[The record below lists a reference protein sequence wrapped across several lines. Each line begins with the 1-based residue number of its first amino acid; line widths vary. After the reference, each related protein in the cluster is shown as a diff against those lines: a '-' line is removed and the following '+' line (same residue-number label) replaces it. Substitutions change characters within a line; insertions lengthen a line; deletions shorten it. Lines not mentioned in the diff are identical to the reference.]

1 LNQTSGALQHFY
13 IFLRDD
19 TTSGQARLLQR
30 RRLALSGTMPRLLD
44 IKLVRHSLSS
54 IRMAYRQ
61 TEKVVRKLA
70 ARREAIVA
78 AAYDALAEKGIA
90 AIQIAPI
97 AERAGIAAGTVY
109 RYFPSK
115 TELVAAVVT
124 GLSEADIAALEQAA
138 AAAPG
143 PLSALAAAIATFAM
157 RAIARRRLV
166 LALMAEPIEPDLDGA
181 LATYRRALAAEF
193 EKLIRKA
200 LEDSH
205 LKHQDAALAAPALIG
220 ALIEGLIGPLAPPAM
235 HDPAEMRAQVQRL
248 TLFALRA
255 LGVVDA
261 RARGLV
267 VQIAVQEQA

>member
-1 LNQTSGALQHFY
+1 
-13 IFLRDD
+13 
-19 TTSGQARLLQR
+19 
-30 RRLALSGTMPRLLD
+30 
-44 IKLVRHSLSS
+44 
-54 IRMAYRQ
+54 MAYRQ

-70 ARREAIVA
+70 ARREAILA
-78 AAYDALAEKGIA
+78 AAYDTLAEMGIA

-115 TELVAAVVT
+115 ADLVAAVVT
-124 GLSEADIAALEQAA
+124 GLSEQEIAALEQAA

-166 LALMAEPIEPDLDGA
+166 LALMAEPIEPELDGA
-181 LATYRRALAAEF
+181 LASYRRALAAEF

-200 LEDSH
+200 LAGSH
-205 LKHQDAALAAPALIG
+205 LEHQDAALAAPALIG

-235 HDPAEMRAQVQRL
+235 QDPAEMRAQVQRL
-248 TLFALRA
+248 SVFALRA

-267 VQIAVQEQA
+267 VQTAVQFTNGAASSVRALSPLGRGRG

>member
-1 LNQTSGALQHFY
+1 
-13 IFLRDD
+13 
-19 TTSGQARLLQR
+19 
-30 RRLALSGTMPRLLD
+30 
-44 IKLVRHSLSS
+44 
-54 IRMAYRQ
+54 MAYRQ
-61 TEKVVRKLA
+61 TERVVRKLA
-70 ARREAIVA
+70 ARRQAILA
-78 AAYDALAEKGIA
+78 AASQTLAEKGIA

-115 TELVAAVVT
+115 TELVAAVVS
-124 GLSEADIAALEQAA
+124 GLSEQEIAALEEAA

-157 RAIARRRLV
+157 RAMARRRLV
-166 LALMAEPIEPDLDGA
+166 LALMAEPIEPELDSA
-181 LATYRRALAAEF
+181 LASYRRALAAEF

-200 LEDSH
+200 LAESH
-205 LKHQDAALAAPALIG
+205 LQHQDAALAAPALIG
-220 ALIEGLIGPLAPPAM
+220 ALIEGLIGPLAAPAAQE
-235 HDPAEMRAQVQRL
+235 PAEMRAQVQRL

-267 VQIAVQEQA
+267 VQAAVQE

>member
-1 LNQTSGALQHFY
+1 
-13 IFLRDD
+13 
-19 TTSGQARLLQR
+19 
-30 RRLALSGTMPRLLD
+30 
-44 IKLVRHSLSS
+44 
-54 IRMAYRQ
+54 MAYRQ
-61 TEKVVRKLA
+61 TERVVRKLA
-70 ARREAIVA
+70 ARRQAILTA
-78 AAYDALAEKGIA
+78 ASQTLAEKGIA

-115 TELVAAVVT
+115 TELVAAVVS
-124 GLSEADIAALEQAA
+124 GLSEQETAALEQAA

-157 RAIARRRLV
+157 RAMARRRLV
-166 LALMAEPIEPDLDGA
+166 LALMAEPIEPELDGA
-181 LATYRRALAAEF
+181 LASYRRALAAEF

-200 LEDSH
+200 LAESH
-205 LKHQDAALAAPALIG
+205 LQHQDAALAAPALIG
-220 ALIEGLIGPLAPPAM
+220 ALIEGLIGPLAAPAAQE
-235 HDPAEMRAQVQRL
+235 PAEVRAQVQRL

-267 VQIAVQEQA
+267 VQAAVQES

>member
-1 LNQTSGALQHFY
+1 MRGRSSR
-13 IFLRDD
+13 ISLR
-19 TTSGQARLLQR
+19 A
-30 RRLALSGTMPRLLD
+30 
-44 IKLVRHSLSS
+44 
-54 IRMAYRQ
+54 IRATGYRSAMAYRQ

-78 AAYDALAEKGIA
+78 AAYDALAEKGSIA

-124 GLSEADIAALEQAA
+124 GLCEQEIAALEQAA

-166 LALMAEPIEPDLDGA
+166 LALMAEPIEPDLDSA
-181 LATYRRALAAEF
+181 LASYRRSLAAEF

-200 LEDSH
+200 LDGSH
-205 LKHQDAALAAPALIG
+205 LEQQDAALAAPALIG
-220 ALIEGLIGPLAPPAM
+220 ALIEGLIGPLAPPATQ
-235 HDPAEMRAQVQRL
+235 DPGEMRAQVQRL

>member
-1 LNQTSGALQHFY
+1 
-13 IFLRDD
+13 
-19 TTSGQARLLQR
+19 
-30 RRLALSGTMPRLLD
+30 
-44 IKLVRHSLSS
+44 
-54 IRMAYRQ
+54 MAYRQ

-70 ARREAIVA
+70 ARRQAILA
-78 AAYDALAEKGIA
+78 AASQMLAEQGIG

-115 TELVAAVVT
+115 TELVAAVVS
-124 GLSEADIAALEQAA
+124 GLSEQEIAALEEAA
-138 AAAPG
+138 AGAPG

-157 RAIARRRLV
+157 RAMARRRLV
-166 LALMAEPIEPDLDGA
+166 LALMAEPIEPKLDGA
-181 LATYRRALAAEF
+181 LASYRRALAAGF

-200 LEDSH
+200 LDDSH
-205 LKHQDAALAAPALIG
+205 LQHQDAALAAPALIG
-220 ALIEGLIGPLAPPAM
+220 ALVEGLIGPLAAPARK
-235 HDPAEMRAQVQRL
+235 DPAEMRAQAQRL

-267 VQIAVQEQA
+267 VQAAVRDFSS